1 MIMQK
6 VRCGYRQCRCCRS
19 DEPVVAMSYARAC
32 EHTRGRSTGLWT
44 DCTVK
49 RGGDGGSSIVRSTLG
64 TVTLATVEVVS
75 ALVGPHTTVD

>member
-1 MIMQK
+1 MNIDK
-6 VRCGYRQCRCCRS
+6 YRCCRS
-19 DEPVVAMSYARAC
+19 GEPVVAMSYARAC

-49 RGGDGGSSIVRSTLG
+49 RGGNGGSSIVRSTLG

-75 ALVGPHTTVD
+75 ALVGPHATVD